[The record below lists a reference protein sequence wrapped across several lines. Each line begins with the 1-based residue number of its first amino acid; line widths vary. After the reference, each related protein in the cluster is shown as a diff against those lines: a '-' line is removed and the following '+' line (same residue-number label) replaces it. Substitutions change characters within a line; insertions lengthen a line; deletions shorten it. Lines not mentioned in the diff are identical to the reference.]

1 MPSDNPALNRIFD
14 AEYFADRPRNIPCS
28 TGICG
33 DLQASLTT
41 PPEGNLEPQQARP
54 EPQQVNSKVGRKAK
68 KKRRRRGS
76 S

>member
-14 AEYFADRPRNIPCS
+14 AEYFADRPRSVPCS

-41 PPEGNLEPQQARP
+41 PPVGDLEPQQPRP
-54 EPQQVNSKVGRKAK
+54 EPHQVSSKMARKAK
-68 KKRRRRGS
+68 KKKRRRGS